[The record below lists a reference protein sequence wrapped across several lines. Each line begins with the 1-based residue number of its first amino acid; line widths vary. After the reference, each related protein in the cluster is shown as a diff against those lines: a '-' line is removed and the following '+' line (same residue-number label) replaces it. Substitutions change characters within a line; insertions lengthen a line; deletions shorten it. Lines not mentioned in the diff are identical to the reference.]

1 MSKSTAIVGKSGT
14 GKTFVAA
21 HVAKALTHL
30 GARTLLVGCDQKRDT
45 HRAVSAEAR
54 PSLMEALEL
63 AGYDYEAVDLAQS
76 TVSTRDGLDALE
88 LGPSQLIVG
97 HYGAVL
103 DDALHLF
110 ALHGIPE
117 RYDHIVWDISDD
129 RFDSAF
135 APLFRWVDA
144 AIAVTDEAVGSLFV
158 LNRMLRAML
167 IGYSEYQFTARIL
180 GVIHNRSVDRRP
192 FDKYVSQTH
201 LFPLLSVPADA
212 ALARMHLLHATLFD
226 LHKPS
231 EEQVRLRSD
240 FVKVAELLL
249 GNPFTVNPPVP
260 LPDEDIW
267 RLEAH
272 TISA

>member
-1 MSKSTAIVGKSGT
+1 MSKSTVVVGKSGT

-45 HRAVSAEAR
+45 HRAVSAESR

-63 AGYDYEAVDLAQS
+63 SGYDYESTDPAQS
-76 TVSTRDGLDALE
+76 IVTTRDGLDALE

-110 ALHGIPE
+110 ALHGMPE
-117 RYDHIVWDISDD
+117 RYDHIVWDIGDD

-135 APLFRWVDA
+135 TPLFRWADA

-167 IGYSEYQFTARIL
+167 IGYSEYQFTLRIL
-180 GVIHNRSVDRRP
+180 GVIHNRSLDRRP
-192 FDKYVSQTH
+192 FDKFVSQTQ
-201 LFPLLSVPADA
+201 LFPLLSIPAQA
-212 ALARMHLLHATLFD
+212 SLARMHLLHATLFD
-226 LHKPS
+226 LHKPT
-231 EEQVRLRSD
+231 EEQVRLRTD
-240 FVKVAELLL
+240 FVKVAEMLL
-249 GNPFTVNPPVP
+249 GNPFNVNPPMP

-267 RLEAH
+267 QLEAH

>member
-21 HVAKALTHL
+21 HVAKSLTRL

-45 HRAVSAEAR
+45 HRAVSGESQ
-54 PSLMEALEL
+54 PSLMEVLEL
-63 AGYDYEAVDLAQS
+63 AGYDYEAVRLSDS
-76 TVSTRDGLDALE
+76 TITTPDGLDVLE

-103 DDALHLF
+103 EDALHLF
-110 ALHGIPE
+110 ALHGVPE

-135 APLFRWVDA
+135 APLFRWVDT
-144 AIAVTDEAVGSLFV
+144 AIAVTDEAAGSLFV

-167 IGYSEYQFTARIL
+167 IGYSEYQFTLRIL

-192 FDKYVSQTH
+192 FDKYVTRTQ
-201 LFPLLSVPADA
+201 LFPLLSIPAQA
-212 ALARMHLLHATLFD
+212 SLARMHLQHATLFD
-226 LHKPS
+226 LRKPS
-231 EEQVRLRSD
+231 EEQVRLRAD

-249 GNPFTVNPPVP
+249 GNPFNVNPPVP

-267 RLEAH
+267 GLEGH